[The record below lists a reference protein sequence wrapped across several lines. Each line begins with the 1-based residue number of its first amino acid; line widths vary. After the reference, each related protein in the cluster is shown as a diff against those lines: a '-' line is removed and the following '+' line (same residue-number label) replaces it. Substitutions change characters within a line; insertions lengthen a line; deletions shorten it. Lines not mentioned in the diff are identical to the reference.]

1 MLNRDPVRYLE
12 RLRTELVQARQDEN
26 RNGSRDSRVPGLLA
40 RIEKLEAQLAAEN
53 EPRDWAYRLAEK
65 IAPELG
71 VRALPLARALRR
83 ETGGDLFNGE

>member
-1 MLNRDPVRYLE
+1 MLDRDPARYLQ
-12 RLRTELVQARQDEN
+12 RLRDELEQARQDEK

-40 RIEKLEAQLAAEN
+40 RIEKLEAQIAADN

-71 VRALPLARALRR
+71 IRALPLARALRR
-83 ETGGDLFNGE
+83 ETGGDLFTGD